1 MTSPFFMSPGLAPF
15 TQRLVDQH
23 FESWQQTRPRRREDR
38 LSEVLSWLDE
48 QTRPY
53 EAVGLALIAQ
63 LGPLLT
69 EIQQGLPVHERR
81 RFLYRVDAD
90 NLRKSPESILEKMA
104 REWHEVGLGAPPPKS
119 FHNLA
124 DLKDLG
130 RFRIVASFLSDVELL
145 CERLETTY
153 DASRRRAL
161 SPAQQHLAEGFRLID
176 NSFEDL
182 IRVRPPKRKSGERC
196 RKGLFAPQ
204 DPSQGHYR
212 IEVQIVT
219 AFQEGW
225 DKKDHHLV
233 YERVRTGQVLD
244 ERHREMS
251 FALSEHLYIAD
262 YLFDDL
268 KQAADAASRSRSLS
282 QRRR

>member
-1 MTSPFFMSPGLAPF
+1 MQGPFFMSRELASF
-15 TQRLVDQH
+15 TQRLIDHH
-23 FESWQQTRPRRREDR
+23 FECWRGARPRSRDER
-38 LSEVLSWLDE
+38 LAEVLAWLE
-48 QTRPY
+48 QQTRPY

-63 LGPLLT
+63 IGPLLA
-69 EIQQGLPVHERR
+69 ELQQGLPVHERR

-104 REWHEVGLGAPPPKS
+104 REWHEAGSGVSPPKS

-145 CERLETTY
+145 CERFEATY

-176 NSFEDL
+176 NGFEDL

-196 RKGLFAPQ
+196 RKGLFAPR
-204 DPSQGHYR
+204 DPSQSHYR

-233 YERVRTGQVLD
+233 YERVRTGQALD

-262 YLFDDL
+262 YLFDDI
-268 KQAADAASRSRSLS
+268 KRSADASSRTRGHSL
-282 QRRR
+282 RRR